1 MTVATTVTTEKFIR
15 WRYLWWALSAVGVM
29 IAAILAGNIW
39 FLDFVHVFS
48 SRLWTRALISLWDL
62 CSVQSC
68 AGLTFQ
74 FAEKS
79 CGG

>member
-1 MTVATTVTTEKFIR
+1 MTVAATLTTEKFIR

-29 IAAILAGNIW
+29 IAAIIAGNIW
-39 FLDFVHVFS
+39 VLDFVHVFS
-48 SRLWTRALISLWDL
+48 VCCGRALISLWDL

-68 AGLTFQ
+68 VGLTFQ
-74 FAEKS
+74 FAERS